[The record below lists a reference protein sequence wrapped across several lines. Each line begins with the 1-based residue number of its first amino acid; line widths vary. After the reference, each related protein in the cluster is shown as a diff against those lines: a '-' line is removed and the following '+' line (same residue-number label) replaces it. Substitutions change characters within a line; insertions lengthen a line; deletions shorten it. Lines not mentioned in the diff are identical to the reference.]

1 VFGERSAGP
10 LLALALLCAIAAVAA
25 AQTPPPFDAWLADF
39 LAEARSRG
47 YSEELLAETLGG
59 LTPLVRVIESDRRQ
73 PEVRLSFDEYLRRS
87 VTPDVVRRGRELA
100 AEHRELLARVH
111 HVYGVPPRVI
121 LAIWGIETK
130 FGQYSGDVPVV
141 QALATLAWEGRRGPF
156 FRAQLYDA
164 LTMVA
169 RRHIDAP
176 SMKGSWAGAMGQP
189 QFMPSSYLTY
199 AVDFDGDGRRDIW
212 TSHADTFA
220 SIANYL
226 VGHGWYPDEPWG
238 REVRVT
244 SAVAERVARAV
255 GTRDSGCAAMRNMSN
270 AAPLVDWRRLGVRLA
285 DGRNLPAGALG
296 AALVQAG
303 RRHFLVHGNYEALLY
318 YNCAHRYALAVA
330 ILADRIG

>member
-1 VFGERSAGP
+1 MRVR
-10 LLALALLCAIAAVAA
+10 LVTLALLCAIASDAS

-47 YSEELLAETLGG
+47 YSDELLAGTLGG

-73 PEVRLSFDEYLRRS
+73 PEVTLSFDEYLRRS

-111 HVYGVPPRVI
+111 HVYGVPPRFI
-121 LAIWGIETK
+121 LAIWGLETR
-130 FGQYSGDVPVV
+130 FGQHTGDVPVV
-141 QALATLAWEGRRGPF
+141 QALATLAWEGRRGAL

-189 QFMPSSYLTY
+189 QFMPSSYLVY

-226 VGHGWYPDEPWG
+226 VGHGWFPDQPWG

-244 SAVAERVARAV
+244 SAVAERIAQTI
-255 GTRDSGCAAMRNMSN
+255 GTRSAGCGAMRNMIGP
-270 AAPLVDWRRLGVRLA
+270 APLADWRRLGVRRA
-285 DGRNLPAGALG
+285 DGRHLPAGALD
-296 AALVQAG
+296 AALFRTGQ
-303 RRHFLVHGNYEALLY
+303 RHFLVHGNYEALLH

-330 ILADRIG
+330 ILADRLA

>member
-1 VFGERSAGP
+1 MRALP
-10 LLALALLCAIAAVAA
+10 LLILALLCASVSVAA
-25 AQTPPPFDAWLADF
+25 AQTPQPFDAWLADF
-39 LAEARSRG
+39 LVEARSRG
-47 YSEELLAETLGG
+47 YSDELLAQTLVG
-59 LTPLVRVIESDRRQ
+59 LTPLARVIESDRSQ
-73 PEVRLSFDEYLRRS
+73 PEVTVPFDEYLRRR
-87 VTPDVVRRGRELA
+87 VTPEVVRRGRELA
-100 AEHRELLARVH
+100 AHHRELLARVH
-111 HVYGVPPRVI
+111 HIYGVPPRVI
-121 LAIWGIETK
+121 LAIWGLETK

-141 QALATLAWEGRRGPF
+141 QGLATLAWEGRRGAL
-156 FRAQLYDA
+156 FRAQLFDA

-255 GTRDSGCAAMRNMSN
+255 GTRDSGCAAMRNMSSPV
-270 AAPLVDWRRLGVRLA
+270 PLADWQRLGVRRI
-285 DGRNLPAGALG
+285 DGRSLPTGALE
-296 AALVQAG
+296 AG
-303 RRHFLVHGNYEALLY
+303 MVRAGQRHFLVHGNYDALLH